1 MEAGISKTHQIYYS
15 EFAST
20 LVAGV
25 DGIVRDSREGGAY
38 ERDRFPP
45 TAVWGVC
52 LPIGRFRRIIQS
64 WFLRATSTVR
74 IMQT

>member
-45 TAVWGVC
+45 TAVWGAVS
-52 LPIGRFRRIIQS
+52 LLADSEGS
-64 WFLRATSTVR
+64 SNHGS
-74 IMQT
+74 